1 MSRIFDRKH
10 IVYLSLGGAFLLI
23 MGIIAISLISP
34 YKECGW
40 FEYFCTPEPKTSSEL
55 FFEYIGPVFLIIIGS
70 LALFVLILTQI
81 VNLKDRKREQSQK
94 PLSEEEKEVIRERI
108 KKLKSEDAD

>member
-1 MSRIFDRKH
+1 MSRIDRKQS
-10 IVYLSLGGAFLLI
+10 IYLGLGGAFLLI

-40 FEYFCTPEPKTSSEL
+40 FDFYCTPEPKTSSEL
-55 FFEYIGPVFLIIIGS
+55 FGEYIGPVFLIIIGS

-81 VNLKDRKREQSQK
+81 ISLKDRKREQSQK
-94 PLSEEEKEVIRERI
+94 PLSEEEKEKIQERI
-108 KKLKSEDAD
+108 KKLKSEDAN

>member
-1 MSRIFDRKH
+1 
-10 IVYLSLGGAFLLI
+10 

-40 FEYFCTPEPKTSSEL
+40 FDFYCTPEPKTSSEL
-55 FFEYIGPVFLIIIGS
+55 FGEYIGPVFLIIIGS

-81 VNLKDRKREQSQK
+81 ISLKDRKREQSQK
-94 PLSEEEKEVIRERI
+94 PLSEEEKEKIQERI
-108 KKLKSEDAD
+108 KKLKSEDAN